1 MSTVL
6 KLAISGKTDVG
17 RLREHNE
24 DNIAWDADL
33 GLALLADGMGGHNA
47 GEVAS
52 ALAVETVLGVLRTAL
67 PAAEDTGER
76 STLLRDAVD
85 DANNAIF
92 SQSHEQ
98 PQCAGMGTTLVG
110 ALFSDDKVILAHVGD
125 SRIYRLR
132 GNELTQITTDHSLLE
147 ELVQS
152 GYLTKEEAELSV
164 NKNLITRA
172 LGIEAD
178 VDADIDQHSVIAD
191 DIYLLCS
198 DGLSD
203 LVSDSDIAA
212 ILNDRNRD
220 LDTAAASLVFA
231 ANAKGG
237 TDNISVILVHV
248 LPRAER
254 TEEN

>member
-1 MSTVL
+1 MSTVP

-24 DNIAWDADL
+24 DSIAWDAKL
-33 GLALLADGMGGHNA
+33 GLVVLADGMGGHNA

-52 ALAVETVLGVLRTAL
+52 ELAVNTVLSVLRTAL
-67 PAAEDTGER
+67 TADEGDANRTE
-76 STLLRDAVD
+76 LLQDAVD
-85 DANNAIF
+85 DANSAIF
-92 SQSHEQ
+92 NQSHEQ

-110 ALFSDDKVILAHVGD
+110 ALFSDEGMIWAHVGD

-132 GNELTQITTDHSLLE
+132 QTELSQITTDHSLLE
-147 ELVQS
+147 ELVQN
-152 GYLTKEEAELSV
+152 GYLTKEEAQLSV

-178 VDADIDQHSVIAD
+178 VDADVDIDTLMAD
-191 DIYLLCS
+191 DIYLFCS

-203 LVSDSDIAA
+203 LVNEQDIAS
-212 ILNDRNRD
+212 ILNDRSRD

-248 LPRAER
+248 LP
-254 TEEN
+254 TEGETHVD

>member
-24 DNIAWDADL
+24 DSIAWDADL
-33 GLALLADGMGGHNA
+33 GLVLLADGMGGHNA

-52 ALAVETVLGVLRTAL
+52 ALAVDTVLGVLRTAL
-67 PAAEDTGER
+67 PAAENTVDR
-76 STLLRDAVD
+76 SALLRDAVE
-85 DANNAIF
+85 DANSAIF
-92 SQSHEQ
+92 NQSREK
-98 PQCAGMGTTLVG
+98 PECAGMGTTLVG
-110 ALFSDDKVILAHVGD
+110 ALFSDSSMILAHVGD

-132 GNELTQITTDHSLLE
+132 DNELAQITTDHSLLE
-147 ELVQS
+147 ELVQN

-178 VDADIDQHSVIAD
+178 VDADIDEQGVMAD

-203 LVSDSDIAA
+203 LVNDEDIAS
-212 ILNDRNRD
+212 ILKDRSRD

-248 LPRAER
+248 SPLGEH
-254 TEEN
+254 TNED

>member
-6 KLAISGKTDVG
+6 RLAISGKTDVG

-52 ALAVETVLGVLRTAL
+52 ALAVDTILGVLRTAL
-67 PAAEDTGER
+67 PATENLVER
-76 STLLRDAVD
+76 SALLRDAVE
-85 DANNAIF
+85 DANRAIF
-92 SQSHEQ
+92 TQSQEQ

-110 ALFSDDKVILAHVGD
+110 ALFSNDNVILAHVGD

-132 GNELTQITTDHSLLE
+132 DTELAQITTDHSLLE

-178 VDADIDQHSVIAD
+178 VDADIDEHGVMAD

-203 LVSDSDIAA
+203 LVSDHDIAA

-220 LDTAAASLVFA
+220 LETAAASLVFA

-248 LPRAER
+248 LPFDEHAHED
-254 TEEN
+254 